1 MTVPVIKVKDLVV
14 EYRSSAGTIRAV
26 DRLNLTILAGEVYA
40 LLGENGAGKT
50 STVEVIEGH
59 RPRYS
64 GAVQVLGIDPA
75 TSGVVRRELRDQIG
89 IVLQTS
95 GVEPEITPREALKLF
110 SSAYRSPRPVSEV
123 IELTDLRDFA
133 DQRIGTLS
141 GGQRRRL
148 DLAVAVI
155 GRPKVLF
162 LDEPTTGFDPS
173 ARRKAWDLISQLR
186 VDGTTILLTTHY
198 LDEAEYLAD
207 RVGMMSKG
215 RMLVEGSP
223 GDLQQA
229 HGQSVMSVKI
239 SESDS
244 LGQQELETGVELAL
258 NAIPHQASWMGHRL
272 EITTSDTTGVLER
285 LASWAASESLS
296 LSDWSIERPS
306 LEQVFLDLNADDDR
320 GGADD

>member
-1 MTVPVIKVKDLVV
+1 M
-14 EYRSSAGTIRAV
+14 
-26 DRLNLTILAGEVYA
+26 
-40 LLGENGAGKT
+40 
-50 STVEVIEGH
+50 
-59 RPRYS
+59 
-64 GAVQVLGIDPA
+64 
-75 TSGVVRRELRDQIG
+75 VRRELRDQIG

-95 GVEPEITPREALKLF
+95 GIEPEITPREALKLF

-173 ARRKAWDLISQLR
+173 ARRKAWDLIAQLR

>member
-1 MTVPVIKVKDLVV
+1 MTVPVIKVRDLVV
-14 EYRSSAGTIRAV
+14 EFRSSAGRLRAV
-26 DRLNLTILAGEVYA
+26 DGLDLTISAGEVYA

-59 RPRYS
+59 RPRHS
-64 GAVQVLGIDPA
+64 GAVEVLGIDPA
-75 TSGVVRRELRDQIG
+75 APGAMRRELRDQIG

-95 GVEPEITPREALKLF
+95 GVEPEITPREALNLF
-110 SSAYRSPRPVSEV
+110 GSAYRSPRPVSEV

-173 ARRKAWDLISQLR
+173 ARRKAWELISQLR

-207 RVGMMSKG
+207 RVGVMSKG
-215 RMLVEGSP
+215 RMLVEGTP

-239 SESDS
+239 SESGS
-244 LGQQELETGVELAL
+244 LGQQDLERGVELAL
-258 NAIPHQASWMGHRL
+258 SSVPHHVMWMGQRL

-285 LASWAASESLS
+285 LASWAASEGVL

-320 GGADD
+320 GGGDD

>member
-1 MTVPVIKVKDLVV
+1 
-14 EYRSSAGTIRAV
+14 
-26 DRLNLTILAGEVYA
+26 
-40 LLGENGAGKT
+40 
-50 STVEVIEGH
+50 
-59 RPRYS
+59 
-64 GAVQVLGIDPA
+64 
-75 TSGVVRRELRDQIG
+75 
-89 IVLQTS
+89 
-95 GVEPEITPREALKLF
+95 
-110 SSAYRSPRPVSEV
+110 
-123 IELTDLRDFA
+123 
-133 DQRIGTLS
+133 
-141 GGQRRRL
+141 
-148 DLAVAVI
+148 
-155 GRPKVLF
+155 
-162 LDEPTTGFDPS
+162 
-173 ARRKAWDLISQLR
+173 
-186 VDGTTILLTTHY
+186 
-198 LDEAEYLAD
+198 
-207 RVGMMSKG
+207 MSKG

>member
-26 DRLNLTILAGEVYA
+26 DGLDLTVSSGEVYA

-59 RPRYS
+59 RPRAS
-64 GAVQVLGIDPA
+64 GAVEVLGIDPA
-75 TSGVVRRELRDQIG
+75 ASGAVRRELRDQIG

-95 GVEPEITPREALKLF
+95 GVEPEITAREALNLF
-110 SSAYRSPRPVSEV
+110 GSAYRSPRPVSEV

-207 RVGMMSKG
+207 RVGVMSKG
-215 RMLVEGSP
+215 RMLIEGTP

-239 SESDS
+239 SKSDS
-244 LGQQELETGVELAL
+244 LDQQSLETGVQLAL
-258 NAIPHQASWMGHRL
+258 NAVPHQASWMGQRL
-272 EITTSDTTGVLER
+272 EISTSDATGVLER
-285 LASWAASESLS
+285 LASWAASEGLS
-296 LSDWSIERPS
+296 LSEWSIERPS
-306 LEQVFLDLNADDDR
+306 LEQVFLDLNAGDARGGDDD
-320 GGADD
+320 